1 MPVIEQGQQVGY
13 VVKFS
18 DKGSQNP
25 LIRSKRLRM
34 VKINV
39 SNVHTVNKI
48 TKKKCKMFYAR

>member
-13 VVKFS
+13 GVKFS

-25 LIRSKRLRM
+25 LIRSKRLSM

-39 SNVHTVNKI
+39 SNVRTVNKI
-48 TKKKCKMFYAR
+48 TKKKCKMF